1 MENHQSQGILDLQS
15 SADGLPRAEANPK
28 HKRPD
33 QASNGLEAVT
43 DFQEIQIRRL
53 EDMGSWSESVL
64 GDPNQVKVLQEIH
77 RSDPHIAHR
86 LAQAAIAM
94 PEVGT
99 EFLGFQLI
107 QEVGKGAFARVYLAH
122 QGDLA
127 DRLVIVKVSPIFDD
141 ESQTLAQLQHTNVV
155 PIYSIHRAYPLQAV
169 CMPFFGLTTL
179 AHILREIKESDSLPE
194 SGKSLVST
202 LVNRNSTAQIK
213 KNRDLAEHRKTSE
226 VSEASEISEGR
237 EAKSRSTAILEKL
250 KTLSYVEAVLW
261 MAARLADGLAH
272 AHERGILHRDL
283 KPANILVTDEG
294 QPMVL
299 DFNLAHDT
307 KTRTQAS
314 VALLGGTLPFMAP
327 EQLAA
332 YREESVAENCNSDIY
347 SLGVILYNLLCGT
360 HPFPM
365 RSGPLLQVLRQMIE
379 DRQRLPQSARQWNR
393 AVSPAVDNIL
403 RHCLEPDPSRRYQ
416 AAREL
421 QEDLERQLTHR
432 PLKHAPDLSPVER
445 LRKWTRRHPR
455 LASSTSVAVLALF
468 AIVGLTSLFVAR
480 GHRLARLESDTNHR

>member
-1 MENHQSQGILDLQS
+1 MENNEAQGVLDLDSQT
-15 SADGLPRAEANPK
+15 DCLPRIEVSRESRRPEQAE
-28 HKRPD
+28 RD
-33 QASNGLEAVT
+33 CLDAVT
-43 DFQEIQIRRL
+43 ACQEVQIRRL
-53 EDMGSWSESVL
+53 EDLGSWSESVL
-64 GDPNQVKVLQEIH
+64 GDADQVKVLQEIH
-77 RSDPHIAHR
+77 RSDPLIAHR

-99 EFLGFQLI
+99 EFLGFRLI

-155 PIYSIHRAYPLQAV
+155 PIYSIHRASPLQAV

-299 DFNLAHDT
+299 DF
-307 KTRTQAS
+307 
-314 VALLGGTLPFMAP
+314 
-327 EQLAA
+327 
-332 YREESVAENCNSDIY
+332 
-347 SLGVILYNLLCGT
+347 
-360 HPFPM
+360 
-365 RSGPLLQVLRQMIE
+365 
-379 DRQRLPQSARQWNR
+379 
-393 AVSPAVDNIL
+393 
-403 RHCLEPDPSRRYQ
+403 
-416 AAREL
+416 
-421 QEDLERQLTHR
+421 
-432 PLKHAPDLSPVER
+432 
-445 LRKWTRRHPR
+445 
-455 LASSTSVAVLALF
+455 
-468 AIVGLTSLFVAR
+468 
-480 GHRLARLESDTNHR
+480 